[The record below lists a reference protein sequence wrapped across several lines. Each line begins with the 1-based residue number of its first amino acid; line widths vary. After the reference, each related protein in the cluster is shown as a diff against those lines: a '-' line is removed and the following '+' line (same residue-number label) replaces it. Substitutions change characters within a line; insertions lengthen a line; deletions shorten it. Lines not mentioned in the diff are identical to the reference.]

1 MLDISAEGV
10 QNLQSLSMYIIL
22 CIVLINIYLLKL
34 FLIGTYNSA
43 SLAYSGRSTCL
54 YLAGYFRY
62 ILSAIYHPS
71 GLLKVF
77 RQSEENLRWISSF
90 RNCTEEISCRT
101 CLYLGNSFGKFLQLD
116 LYHNYTYF
124 RLSHLG
130 GGWGKGGEQFQFE
143 LAVSEFVIL
152 FQLLARELNTGTLR
166 YNKRHDYEST
176 LYLFYGNE
184 IEVFSTTDMH
194 TFFCFSRLVEIDLF
208 GTV

>member
-90 RNCTEEISCRT
+90 RNCPEEISYRT

-130 GGWGKGGEQFQFE
+130 GGWG
-143 LAVSEFVIL
+143 
-152 FQLLARELNTGTLR
+152 
-166 YNKRHDYEST
+166 
-176 LYLFYGNE
+176 
-184 IEVFSTTDMH
+184 
-194 TFFCFSRLVEIDLF
+194 
-208 GTV
+208 